1 MTTTTRNT
9 PSELFPV
16 EDTATSAWLAL
27 ALRNDRERVSDGP
40 TAAAIDRIRAR
51 VFDAAESGKHSKIA
65 A

>member
-1 MTTTTRNT
+1 MTTTTKNT
-9 PSELFPV
+9 PSELFPA
-16 EDTATSAWLAL
+16 EDSTTSAWLAL

-51 VFDAAESGKHSKIA
+51 VFSQTDGRKQTKIA